1 MEDKLVLICDV
12 KNRITDFNILNLLA
26 PSVYNPTYE
35 RLLNRAKK
43 YQADKDTQ
51 IYAYKDNGTYKGI
64 VVFKISDN
72 IAEILDIAVA
82 AEYQGR
88 GIGGKLI
95 DFIFNRFC
103 AYKITAETDDDAVGF
118 YKKYGF
124 TVAETKTAYNTKR
137 YYCEKIQK
145 GHSKLI

>member
-1 MEDKLVLICDV
+1 MDIVDIKSNLYDK
-12 KNRITDFNILNLLA
+12 DFYELLA
-26 PSVYNPTYE
+26 PSVWNPTHE

-43 YQADKDTQ
+43 YKEDKDTQ

-82 AEYQGR
+82 AKYQGC
-88 GIGGKLI
+88 GIGSKLI

-103 AYKITAETDDDAVGF
+103 AYKIAAETDDDAIGF
-118 YKKYGF
+118 YKKNGF
-124 TVAETKTAYNTKR
+124 TVAETKTTYNTKR